1 MKLICVFNLLI
12 TVSYVKDKNFS
23 NGVDWDKLQ
32 ASELSAG
39 SFNLSLSQEFL
50 CCLFLHPSTLFSIIS
65 DLTLGGSELGY
76 FDLLLKIAGVTNP
89 NADAAIT
96 PISCDSK
103 MAHNKLRKFVSWTIK
118 Y

>member
-1 MKLICVFNLLI
+1 MKLTCIFILLI
-12 TVSYVKDKNFS
+12 TVSYVKDKNLS
-23 NGVDWDKLQ
+23 NGVGWDKLQ

-39 SFNLSLSQEFL
+39 SFNPSVSQEFL
-50 CCLFLHPSTLFSIIS
+50 YCLFVCPSALFSIIS

-103 MAHNKLRKFVSWTIK
+103 MAHDKLTKFVS
-118 Y
+118 

>member
-1 MKLICVFNLLI
+1 MKLTCIFILLI

-39 SFNLSLSQEFL
+39 SFNPSLSQKFL
-50 CCLFLHPSTLFSIIS
+50 YCLFVHPNSLFSVIS
-65 DLTLGGSELGY
+65 DLTLGGNELGY
-76 FDLLLKIAGVTNP
+76 FDLLRKIAGVTNP
-89 NADAAIT
+89 NADAAIM

-103 MAHNKLRKFVSWTIK
+103 VPHNKLRKFVS
-118 Y
+118 

>member
-1 MKLICVFNLLI
+1 MLTCIFILLI
-12 TVSYVKDKNFS
+12 TVSYVKNKNFS

-39 SFNLSLSQEFL
+39 SFNPSLSQEFL
-50 CCLFLHPSTLFSIIS
+50 YCLFVHPNTLFSIIS
-65 DLTLGGSELGY
+65 DLTLAGNGLGY
-76 FDLLLKIAGVTNP
+76 FDLFLKIAGVSNQ

-103 MAHNKLRKFVSWTIK
+103 MPHKKLRKFVS
-118 Y
+118 